1 MKPLNQ
7 HTKGAFLI
15 GTLFIL
21 FVIGKE
27 LLGYQESD
35 SQIYLTIYMIM
46 TIFSSFIALMIA
58 VQAWLYT
65 RIGDSY
71 NNLVL
76 AGIFLAI
83 GAFDMLHLLSYPGM
97 PASVYTTL
105 EMSKEYWFLARVT
118 AFVML
123 LVLILQKRN
132 PIRLGNYRGASIILS
147 LFYISSVVAFTFVLK
162 EVRPQG
168 FDINFYIK
176 IGALVLTFLHLGLVI
191 WLHFGRKN
199 LKLSAFEHSFIFPI
213 ALYYLFFYL
222 VLFVGDP
229 GHITYIA
236 AHLLKFGAL
245 FYLFTLLYIQFGEK
259 PYREIERLSST
270 YERFLN
276 TVGEGIFGVN
286 QKGRLTFINEAACQ
300 MLGFRRDELVE
311 RVIHPIIHHTK
322 KNGKPFYI
330 EDSPIYLSLET
341 AEFSFIPE
349 DLFWRK
355 DGTSFEVEYFVQPV
369 IEEGKNE
376 GVLVTF
382 RDMTEPM
389 KLKKLEQEHQAV
401 QVEIGLAAKV
411 QHDLFDSMKRTNLP
425 ADMGVISEPFK
436 ELNGDFYTVIPNEE
450 EVLFGVADVSGKG
463 IPAAIQMTMMQFA
476 MEMRE
481 SPKDVLD
488 KINAFTYTYMEAS
501 RFITMFKG
509 AYHKDTKTLT
519 YASAGHEPGI
529 LYNRNDRTFR
539 ELMPTGPILGIIEDA
554 VFGQKTL
561 QLRAGDI
568 LILFTDGLTERKKNQ
583 TDDGAHIRQAI
594 EQADLSLPAD
604 QLARSLFEQVNRL
617 ESLPVEDDQ
626 TLFVLKV

>member
-15 GTLFIL
+15 GVLLVLIVL
-21 FVIGKE
+21 GRR
-27 LLGYQESD
+27 LLGYEESD
-35 SQIYLTIYMIM
+35 SYIYLTIYMIM

-83 GAFDMLHLLSYPGM
+83 GSFDLLHLLTFPEM
-97 PASVYTTL
+97 PASAITTM

-118 AFVML
+118 AFIML

-132 PIRLGNYRGASIILS
+132 PIRLGNYRGASILLS
-147 LFYISSVVAFTFVLK
+147 LFYITAVVAFTFVLN

-168 FDINFYIK
+168 FDVNFYIQ
-176 IGALVLTFLHLGLVI
+176 IGAALLGCLHLGLVA
-191 WLHFGRKN
+191 WLKFGKKGLR
-199 LKLSAFEHSFIFPI
+199 LTAFENSFILPI
-213 ALYYLFFYL
+213 ALYYVFFYL
-222 VLFVGDP
+222 VLFAGEP
-229 GHITYIA
+229 GHVTYIV
-236 AHLLKFGAL
+236 AHLVKFGAL

-259 PYREIERLSST
+259 PYREIERLSGT

-276 TVGEGIFGVN
+276 TVGEGIFGVD

-300 MLGFRRDELVE
+300 MLGFRRDELVG

-322 KNGKPFYI
+322 KSGKPYYI

-341 AEFSFIPE
+341 AEFSFIPD

-355 DGTSFEVEYFVQPV
+355 DGTSFSVEYFVQPV
-369 IEEGKNE
+369 FEEGKNE

-411 QHDLFDSMKRTNLP
+411 QQDLFDSMKRTNLP

-436 ELNGDFYTVIPNEE
+436 ELNGDFYTVIPNED

-519 YASAGHEPGI
+519 YSSAGHEPGI
-529 LYNRNDRTFR
+529 LYNRHDQTFQ

-554 VFGQKTL
+554 VFGQETI
-561 QLRAGDI
+561 QLREGDL

-604 QLARSLFEQVNRL
+604 QLARLLFDEVNRL
-617 ESLPVEDDQ
+617 ERLPVEDDQ

>member
-1 MKPLNQ
+1 M
-7 HTKGAFLI
+7 I
-15 GTLFIL
+15 
-21 FVIGKE
+21 VIGKK
-27 LLGYQESD
+27 LVGYEESNNEV
-35 SQIYLTIYMIM
+35 YLSIYMMM
-46 TIFSSFIALMIA
+46 TIFSAFIALMIA

-83 GAFDMLHLLSYPGM
+83 GAFDMLHLLTYPGM
-97 PASVYTTL
+97 PASMFATL

-118 AFVML
+118 AFIML

-147 LFYISSVVAFTFVLK
+147 IFYIVAVVAFTFVLK
-162 EVRPQG
+162 EVRPPG
-168 FDINFYIK
+168 FNAFVFIQWGTLLLGI
-176 IGALVLTFLHLGLVI
+176 LHLGLVI
-191 WLHFGRKN
+191 WLKFGKKG
-199 LKLSAFEHSFIFPI
+199 LKLSAFENSFILPVS
-213 ALYYLFFYL
+213 LYYLFFYL
-222 VLFVGDP
+222 VLFVGEP
-229 GHITYIA
+229 GSVTYIS
-236 AHLLKFGAL
+236 AHLVKFGAL
-245 FYLFTLLYIQFGEK
+245 FYLFVLLYIQFGEK

-276 TVGEGIFGVN
+276 TVGEGIFGVD

-300 MLGFRRDELVE
+300 MLGFRRDELVK

-322 KNGKPFYI
+322 KDGKPYYI

-341 AEFSFIPE
+341 AEFSFIPD

-355 DGTSFEVEYFVQPV
+355 DGTSFAVEYFVQPV
-369 IEEGKNE
+369 FEEGKNE

-382 RDMTEPM
+382 RDMTEAM

-411 QHDLFDSMKRTNLP
+411 QTDLFESMKRTNLP
-425 ADMGVISEPFK
+425 ADMGVISQPFK

-450 EVLFGVADVSGKG
+450 DILFGVADVSGKG

-481 SPKDVLD
+481 SPSDVLS

-509 AYHKDTKTLT
+509 AYHKATKTLT
-519 YASAGHEPGI
+519 YSSAGHEPGI
-529 LYNRNDRTFR
+529 LYNVHDRTFK
-539 ELMPTGPILGIIEDA
+539 ELMPTGPLLGIVKEATFIQQT
-554 VFGQKTL
+554 V
-561 QLRAGDI
+561 QLRDGDL

-594 EQADLSLPAD
+594 EQADVSLPAD
-604 QLARSLFEQVNRL
+604 QLARFLFDEVNRL
-617 ESLPVEDDQ
+617 EPLPIEDDQ